1 MEYTYR
7 RLLEDREIN
16 PKTDSI
22 WAIQDVAKL
31 WRKKTERLVLADGY
45 HILEDGTVMP
55 NNVDNETEETG
66 A

>member
-16 PKTDSI
+16 PKTNSV

-45 HILEDGTVMP
+45 HFAEDGTAYPDIP
-55 NNVDNETEETG
+55 NE
-66 A
+66 

>member
-31 WRKKTERLVLADGY
+31 WRKKTER
-45 HILEDGTVMP
+45 
-55 NNVDNETEETG
+55 
-66 A
+66 